1 MNTTVSDSITVTT
14 YFNGCIIS
22 LVVALD
28 SKEKFTWTICTNTQF
43 HHLIVK
49 ASRVVL
55 TDVGRVTA
63 NVQASRLPRQRRVGA
78 YTHSNCLDR
87 KSAVNTSDRRNPSTF
102 IKGTQELYEGCGQT
116 NSTEV
121 GYFWS

>member
-1 MNTTVSDSITVTT
+1 MNTTASDSITVTT
-14 YFNGCIIS
+14 YFNECIIS

-28 SKEKFTWTICTNTQF
+28 SKGKFTWTICTNTQF
-43 HHLIVK
+43 HHLVVK

-55 TDVGRVTA
+55 ACYCQCTSVETA
-63 NVQASRLPRQRRVGA
+63 QTKRVGA

-102 IKGTQELYEGCGQT
+102 SAKETQELYEGCGQT
-116 NSTEV
+116 SSTEV
-121 GYFWS
+121 GYLWS